1 LQQNKGKLLVQEVK
15 ADNYGSMQKSVNDG
29 LTDKVFF
36 ALAND
41 QEKKTPIDVND
52 IQI

>member
-1 LQQNKGKLLVQEVK
+1 LLQENDKIEK
-15 ADNYGSMQKSVNDG
+15 NGSMQKTMNDG

-41 QEKKTPIDVND
+41 SEKKKPIDVND
-52 IQI
+52 I